1 MNWFW
6 MNMPLA
12 AGFFVAWTGIPLW
25 LVHKHPDTSRRPQ
38 VAAPQGHTGQAAG
51 PEAAFAL
58 GTASTP
64 AMPASPPAPT
74 TGRRHLAQPGY
85 RRAR

>member
-1 MNWFW
+1 
-6 MNMPLA
+6 MPLA

-25 LVHKHPDTSRRPQ
+25 LVYKHPDTSRRPQ
-38 VAAPQGHTGQAAG
+38 VAAPQGHFIQARSPG

-58 GTASTP
+58 GTVNTP
-64 AMPASPPAPT
+64 AMPASPQAPA
-74 TGRRHLAQPGY
+74 TGRRHLAQLSY